1 MRSTLKLECDPTN
14 VGDLESAIATLEAQ
28 RDLLRRVGP
37 LSEPM
42 SPATDVALP
51 APARRAELER
61 LVRRMLV
68 RPTGNRYGSTRRS
81 ALRRIAEA
89 SPGLV
94 DAAELR
100 ALLPH
105 GRSLNGLTTSL
116 VRKWS
121 GIRGTALVE
130 RFVFRRAGAY
140 GMDPEVAEIVLVIL
154 DELEGED
161 G

>member
-37 LSEPM
+37 LSEPT
-42 SPATDVALP
+42 SDGADVGLP
-51 APARRAELER
+51 PSARRAELER

-68 RPTGNRYGSTRRS
+68 RPTGRRYGGTRRS
-81 ALRRIAEA
+81 ALRPIAEA

-94 DAAELR
+94 DAAVLR
-100 ALLPH
+100 ALLPND
-105 GRSLNGLTTSL
+105 RSLNGLTTSL
-116 VRKWS
+116 TRKWR
-121 GIRGTALVE
+121 GIGGTALVE
-130 RFVFRRAGAY
+130 RFVFRRSGAY
-140 GMDPEVAEIVLVIL
+140 GMDPEVAEIVLAIL

-161 G
+161 S